1 MHIGTYHVSRI
12 SPRPRRISYRRIN
25 VFGAAVSHVSRI
37 NVLAYSRIHVS
48 TYHVLT
54 YHVSAHHVL
63 TSSRICVSRISMCLP
78 LAIACLPIAML
89 WPGLAI
95 ARPRPWPQQ
104 WQWVCQWP
112 CRCPWPWPW
121 HGQDQTSLANSSFL
135 SWCPGI
141 QRPATPDFAPKV
153 PDCRP

>member
-1 MHIGTYHVSRI
+1 MHIGPYHVSRI

-54 YHVSAHHVL
+54 YHVSAYHVL

-112 CRCPWPWPW
+112 QHVRETKKGEGWGQGGEGENATTCMNRC
-121 HGQDQTSLANSSFL
+121 ANSFVTRL
-135 SWCPGI
+135 
-141 QRPATPDFAPKV
+141 R
-153 PDCRP
+153 